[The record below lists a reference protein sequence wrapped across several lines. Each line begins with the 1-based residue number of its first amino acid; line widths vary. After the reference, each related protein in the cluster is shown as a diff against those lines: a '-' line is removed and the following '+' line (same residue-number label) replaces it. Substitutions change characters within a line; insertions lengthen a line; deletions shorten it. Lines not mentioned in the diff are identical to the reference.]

1 MTATACELAWVAR
14 VRRCASRRAREVWK
28 GPRVTDAGAGVAG
41 SASARERGVLPRWV
55 VPAYGAGAA
64 GWVLVDR
71 VVLTWLYFV
80 YVTTPTPTGERL
92 MLPLTFSA
100 VLLGGR
106 VIDAIADPVIARL
119 SDNHRGRRG
128 RRLPFLLVS
137 AVPYVVVYVALFLP
151 PVAERSPVNALYLG
165 VGLALY
171 FTLFTTYVGPY
182 LALLADL
189 SATTADRVDLST
201 AKAVATLLGAGVALI
216 VSGLLVEG
224 LGVVTMVWMLGAVAL
239 VLLLVPLTIP
249 ERRFAAAVPATM
261 PLLPAVRAT
270 LANRPFVIAL
280 LGANALWFG
289 FNIVSLNVP
298 LYATSLLGL
307 TEGAVA
313 ALMGALFGVCLLV
326 FPVVNRL
333 SKRLGL
339 KRMMIASLVGF
350 ALVFPLIAAFPV
362 PPFGLS
368 PLAFGVLVMALAGVP
383 LAGFFVVPDAIIA
396 AVADLEQQRTG
407 QRREGMYFGVN
418 GLVLK
423 LNLGVST
430 VVSGALLQVWGD
442 PLGLQL
448 TGPVAAVAIAIG
460 ALVFLRYPE
469 DEVEAAR
476 AELGRSQ
483 VGGSE
488 VGGSEVGRSSHDD

>member
-1 MTATACELAWVAR
+1 MAQV
-14 VRRCASRRAREVWK
+14 
-28 GPRVTDAGAGVAG
+28 GAGASQAARG
-41 SASARERGVLPRWV
+41 SLPRWV
-55 VPAYGAGAA
+55 VLAYGTGAA
-64 GWVLVDR
+64 GWVLIDR
-71 VVLTWLYFV
+71 VVLTWLYFA

-92 MLPLTFSA
+92 LLPLTFSA
-100 VLLGGR
+100 VLFGGR
-106 VIDAIADPVIARL
+106 IIDAVADPVIARL

-137 AVPYVVVYVALFLP
+137 AVPYVIVYVALFLP
-151 PVAERSPVNALYLG
+151 PVAERSAVNTLYLG

-171 FTLFTTYVGPY
+171 FTLFTAYVGPY

-216 VSGLLVEG
+216 VSGLLVEA
-224 LGVVTMVWMLGAVAL
+224 LGVVTMVWLLGAVAL
-239 VLLLVPLTIP
+239 VLLLVPLSIP
-249 ERRFAAAVPATM
+249 ERRFSVAVPATM
-261 PLLPAVRAT
+261 ALLPAVRAT
-270 LANRPFVIAL
+270 LANRPFVVAL
-280 LGANALWFG
+280 LGANAMWFG

-298 LYATSLLGL
+298 LYANSLLGRG
-307 TEGAVA
+307 ESAVA
-313 ALMGALFGVCLLV
+313 ALMGALFGVCLLA

-339 KRMMIASLVGF
+339 KRVMIASLVGF
-350 ALVFPLIAAFPV
+350 ALVFPLIAAFPD
-362 PPFGLS
+362 PPLGLS
-368 PLAFGVLVMALAGVP
+368 PLVFGVLVMALAGVP

-418 GLVLK
+418 GLLLK

-442 PLGLQL
+442 PLGVRF
-448 TGPVAAVAIAIG
+448 TGPVAAVAVAVG
-460 ALVFLRYPE
+460 AAVFLRYPE
-469 DEVEAAR
+469 AEVEAAR
-476 AELGRSQ
+476 AATVTLDGTD
-483 VGGSE
+483 GTDGAD
-488 VGGSEVGRSSHDD
+488 GADGDG

>member
-1 MTATACELAWVAR
+1 MAE
-14 VRRCASRRAREVWK
+14 
-28 GPRVTDAGAGVAG
+28 GAVG
-41 SASARERGVLPRWV
+41 RLLPRWV
-55 VPAYGAGAA
+55 VVAYGTGAA

-71 VVLTWLYFV
+71 VVLTWLYFA

-100 VLLGGR
+100 VLFGGR
-106 VIDAIADPVIARL
+106 VIDAVADPVIARL

-137 AVPYVVVYVALFLP
+137 AVPYVIVYAALFLP
-151 PVAERSPVNALYLG
+151 PVADRSPVNALYLG

-171 FTLFTTYVGPY
+171 FTLFTAYVGPY

-189 SATTADRVDLST
+189 SVTTADRVDLATS
-201 AKAVATLLGAGVALI
+201 KAVATLLGSGVALI
-216 VSGLLVEG
+216 VSGLLVEAF
-224 LGVVTMVWMLGAVAL
+224 GVVTMVWLLGAVAL

-249 ERRFAAAVPATM
+249 ERRFSVAVPATM

-270 LANRPFVIAL
+270 LANRPFVVAL

-326 FPVVNRL
+326 FPAVNRL

-339 KRMMIASLVGF
+339 KRMMVASLGGF
-350 ALVFPLIAAFPV
+350 AVVLPLIAAFPE

-368 PLAFGVLVMALAGVP
+368 PLTFGVLVMALAGVP

-396 AVADLEQQRTG
+396 AVADLELERSG

-418 GLVLK
+418 GLLLK

-430 VVSGALLQVWGD
+430 VVSGALFQVWGD
-442 PLGLQL
+442 PLGLQV
-448 TGPVAAVAIAIG
+448 TGPVAAVAMLVG
-460 ALVFLRYPE
+460 AVVFLRYPE
-469 DEVEAAR
+469 AEVEAAR
-476 AELGRSQ
+476 AARQRPEP
-483 VGGSE
+483 
-488 VGGSEVGRSSHDD
+488 HDA

>member
-1 MTATACELAWVAR
+1 M
-14 VRRCASRRAREVWK
+14 
-28 GPRVTDAGAGVAG
+28 G
-41 SASARERGVLPRWV
+41 RGVRPDDGQGDQAPELGARAAVRGLLPRWV
-55 VPAYGAGAA
+55 VVAYGTGAA

-71 VVLTWLYFV
+71 VVLTWLYFA

-100 VLLGGR
+100 VLFGGR

-128 RRLPFLLVS
+128 RRLPFLMVS
-137 AVPYVVVYVALFLP
+137 AVPYVIVYAALFLP
-151 PVAERSPVNALYLG
+151 PVADRSPVNALYLG

-171 FTLFTTYVGPY
+171 FTLFTAYVGPY

-189 SATTADRVDLST
+189 SVSSADRVDLATS
-201 AKAVATLLGAGVALI
+201 KAVATLLGSGVALI
-216 VSGLLVEG
+216 VSGLLVEAF
-224 LGVVTMVWMLGAVAL
+224 GVVTMVWVLGAVAL
-239 VLLLVPLTIP
+239 VLLLVPLAIP
-249 ERRFAAAVPATM
+249 ERRFSVAVPATM

-270 LANRPFVIAL
+270 LANRPFVVAL

-307 TEGAVA
+307 SEGAVA

-326 FPVVNRL
+326 FPAVNRL
-333 SKRLGL
+333 SKRVGL
-339 KRMMIASLVGF
+339 KRMMVASLAGF
-350 ALVFPLIAAFPV
+350 ALVLPLIAAFPT
-362 PPFGLS
+362 PPRGLS
-368 PLAFGVLVMALAGVP
+368 PLAFGVVVMALAGVP

-396 AVADLEQQRTG
+396 AVADLEQQRSG

-418 GLVLK
+418 GLLLK

-442 PLGLQL
+442 PLGLQV
-448 TGPVAAVAIAIG
+448 TGPVAAVAMLLG
-460 ALVFLRYPE
+460 AAVFLRYPE
-469 DEVEAAR
+469 AEVEAAR
-476 AELGRSQ
+476 AALQRSAHADRDRTERA
-483 VGGSE
+483 GSDPAD
-488 VGGSEVGRSSHDD
+488 G

>member
-1 MTATACELAWVAR
+1 M
-14 VRRCASRRAREVWK
+14 SRSQP
-28 GPRVTDAGAGVAG
+28 GDDAGPAAAV
-41 SASARERGVLPRWV
+41 RGLLPRWV
-55 VPAYGAGAA
+55 VLAYGAGAA
-64 GWVLVDR
+64 GWVLIDR
-71 VVLTWLYFV
+71 VVLTWLYFA
-80 YVTTPTPTGERL
+80 YVTTPTPSGDRL

-100 VLLGGR
+100 VLFGGR
-106 VIDAIADPVIARL
+106 IIDAVADPVIARL

-137 AVPYVVVYVALFLP
+137 AVPYVIVYVALFLP
-151 PVAERSPVNALYLG
+151 PIAERSPLNALYLG

-171 FTLFTTYVGPY
+171 FTLFTAYVGPY

-189 SATTADRVDLST
+189 SATTADRVDLAT

-216 VSGLLVEG
+216 VSGLLVEA
-224 LGVVTMVWMLGAVAL
+224 LGIVTMVWLLGAVAL

-249 ERRFAAAVPATM
+249 ERRFSVAVPATM
-261 PLLPAVRAT
+261 ALLPAVRAT

-326 FPVVNRL
+326 FPAVNRL
-333 SKRLGL
+333 SKRFGL
-339 KRMMIASLVGF
+339 KRVMIASLVGF
-350 ALVFPLIAAFPV
+350 AVVFPLIAAFPV

-418 GLVLK
+418 GLLLK

-448 TGPVAAVAIAIG
+448 TGPVAAVAIAFG
-460 ALVFLRYPE
+460 AVVFLRYPE
-469 DEVEAAR
+469 GEVEAAR
-476 AELGRSQ
+476 ARLART
-483 VGGSE
+483 E
-488 VGGSEVGRSSHDD
+488 VVDDA

>member
-1 MTATACELAWVAR
+1 VAQLGR
-14 VRRCASRRAREVWK
+14 D
-28 GPRVTDAGAGVAG
+28 TAGAL
-41 SASARERGVLPRWV
+41 RGRLPRWV
-55 VPAYGAGAA
+55 VVAYGAGAA
-64 GWVLVDR
+64 GWVLIDR
-71 VVLTWLYFV
+71 VVLTWLYFA
-80 YVTTPTPTGERL
+80 YVTTPTPSGDRL

-100 VLLGGR
+100 VLFGGR
-106 VIDAIADPVIARL
+106 IIDAIADPVIARL
-119 SDNHRGRRG
+119 SDNHQGRRG

-137 AVPYVVVYVALFLP
+137 VVPYVIVYAALFLP
-151 PVAERSPVNALYLG
+151 PVAERSPLNALYLG
-165 VGLALY
+165 VALAVY
-171 FTLFTTYVGPY
+171 FTLFTAYVGPY

-189 SATTADRVDLST
+189 SASSADRVDLST

-216 VSGLLVEG
+216 VSGLLVEA
-224 LGVVTMVWMLGAVAL
+224 LGIVTMVWLLGAVAL

-249 ERRFAAAVPATM
+249 ERRFSVAVPATM
-261 PLLPAVRAT
+261 ALLPAVRAT

-307 TEGAVA
+307 TEGAVS

-339 KRMMIASLVGF
+339 KRVMVASLVGF
-350 ALVFPLIAAFPV
+350 AVVFPLIAAFPV

-418 GLVLK
+418 GLLLK

-448 TGPVAAVAIAIG
+448 TGPVAAVAIALG

-469 DEVEAAR
+469 GEVEAAR
-476 AELGRSQ
+476 AALAGADRRGEVPGGPRGEGRGAP
-483 VGGSE
+483 VA
-488 VGGSEVGRSSHDD
+488 DDV

>member
-1 MTATACELAWVAR
+1 M
-14 VRRCASRRAREVWK
+14 SQRARDADAAA
-28 GPRVTDAGAGVAG
+28 VT
-41 SASARERGVLPRWV
+41 RGLLPRWV
-55 VPAYGAGAA
+55 VLAYGTGAA
-64 GWVLVDR
+64 GWVLIDR
-71 VVLTWLYFV
+71 VVLTWLYFT
-80 YVTTPTPTGERL
+80 YVTTPTPSGGRL
-92 MLPLTFSA
+92 MLPLTFSV
-100 VLLGGR
+100 VLFGGR
-106 VIDAIADPVIARL
+106 IVDAVADPVIARL

-137 AVPYVVVYVALFLP
+137 ALPYVVVYLALFLP
-151 PVAERSPVNALYLG
+151 PVAERSPVNVVYLG

-171 FTLFTTYVGPY
+171 FVLFTAYVGPY

-189 SATTADRVDLST
+189 SATTVDRVDLAT

-216 VSGLLVEG
+216 VSGLLVEAF
-224 LGVVTMVWMLGAVAL
+224 GVVTMVWVLGAVAL

-249 ERRFAAAVPATM
+249 ERRFSVAAPATM
-261 PLLPAVRAT
+261 ALLPAVRAT
-270 LANRPFVIAL
+270 LSNRPFVIAV

-326 FPVVNRL
+326 FPAVNRL
-333 SKRLGL
+333 SKRVGL
-339 KRMMIASLVGF
+339 KRVMIASLLGF
-350 ALVFPLIAAFPV
+350 AVVFPLIAAFPT
-362 PPFGLS
+362 PPGGLP

-396 AVADLEQQRTG
+396 AVADLEQHRSG

-418 GLVLK
+418 GLLLK

-430 VVSGALLQVWGD
+430 LVSGALLQVWGD

-448 TGPVAAVAIAIG
+448 TGPVAALAMVLG
-460 ALVFLRYPE
+460 AVVFLRYPE
-469 DEVEAAR
+469 HEVEAAR
-476 AELGRSQ
+476 AAPADGADRD
-483 VGGSE
+483 G
-488 VGGSEVGRSSHDD
+488 

>member
-1 MTATACELAWVAR
+1 MAQLGRDT
-14 VRRCASRRAREVWK
+14 
-28 GPRVTDAGAGVAG
+28 AGAL
-41 SASARERGVLPRWV
+41 RGRLPRWV
-55 VPAYGAGAA
+55 VVAYGAGAA
-64 GWVLVDR
+64 GWVLIDR
-71 VVLTWLYFV
+71 VVLTWLYFA
-80 YVTTPTPTGERL
+80 YVTTPTPSGDRL

-100 VLLGGR
+100 VLFGGR
-106 VIDAIADPVIARL
+106 IIDAIADPVIARL
-119 SDNHRGRRG
+119 SDNHQGRRG

-137 AVPYVVVYVALFLP
+137 AVPYVIVYAALFLP
-151 PVAERSPVNALYLG
+151 PVAERSPLNALYLG
-165 VGLALY
+165 VALAVY
-171 FTLFTTYVGPY
+171 FTLFTAYVGPY

-189 SATTADRVDLST
+189 SASSADRVDLST

-216 VSGLLVEG
+216 VSGLLVEA
-224 LGVVTMVWMLGAVAL
+224 LGIVTMVWLLGAVAL

-249 ERRFAAAVPATM
+249 ERRFSVAVPATM
-261 PLLPAVRAT
+261 ALLPAVRAT

-307 TEGAVA
+307 TEGAVS

-339 KRMMIASLVGF
+339 KRVMVASLVGF
-350 ALVFPLIAAFPV
+350 AVVFPLIAAFPV

-396 AVADLEQQRTG
+396 AVADLEQERTG

-418 GLVLK
+418 GLLLK

-448 TGPVAAVAIAIG
+448 TGPVAAVAIALG

-469 DEVEAAR
+469 GEVEAAR
-476 AELGRSQ
+476 AALAGADGRGE
-483 VGGSE
+483 VPGGPRGE
-488 VGGSEVGRSSHDD
+488 GRGAPVADDV